1 MPSTQM
7 ATTTTEDE
15 QATHGDTM
23 TDFSSFDEIARTIF
37 APAYPVIA
45 AQIVAD
51 TGKRSGICLD
61 IGCGGGY
68 LGMAV
73 AAIVPVNL
81 ICLDPSEGMQA
92 LVSRNL
98 KAAGLSTRSRVIPG
112 RAESIPLPDDAV
124 DLTISRGSI
133 FFWRDHVQAFRE
145 IYRVM
150 KLGGKAYI
158 GGGFGSAAIREEIG
172 RKMAARHRGEVP
184 WRKHVAERLGPDA
197 ADRFHR
203 LLVSAGIR
211 DFQIVRNQDKGLWIM
226 MEKETRH
233 DDL

>member
-45 AQIVAD
+45 AQIV
-51 TGKRSGICLD
+51 
-61 IGCGGGY
+61 GCGGGY

-112 RAESIPLPDDAV
+112 RAESIPLPDDHV
-124 DLTISRGSI
+124 DLAISRGSI

-184 WRKHVAERLGPDA
+184 WPKHVAERLGPDA
-197 ADRFHR
+197 AERFHR